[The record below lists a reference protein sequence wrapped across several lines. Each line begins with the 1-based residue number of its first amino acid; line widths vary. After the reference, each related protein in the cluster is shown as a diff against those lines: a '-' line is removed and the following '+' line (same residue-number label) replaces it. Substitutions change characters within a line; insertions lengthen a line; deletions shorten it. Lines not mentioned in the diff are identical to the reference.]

1 MRELTLRPWRKAPRL
16 QPQPLLR
23 RCQGGSS
30 WGPRSG
36 GGRGG
41 DQPHPGWEEAGDGR
55 PRPRTSLRTKKKNI
69 DQWNYGN
76 KFSATFPESYFDPQL
91 VNGDVSGQDGAAD
104 EGGGGHHGQEPPRR
118 GGSLQSTHR

>member
-1 MRELTLRPWRKAPRL
+1 MGHFFTEDGAFFRSEGLATLAKAGVAGVLEVAAVAGGTKLILAGRRQGTDAPV
-16 QPQPLLR
+16 LLCAQR
-23 RCQGGSS
+23 
-30 WGPRSG
+30 
-36 GGRGG
+36 
-41 DQPHPGWEEAGDGR
+41 
-55 PRPRTSLRTKKKNI
+55 KKNI